1 MEPAVDCMLLE
12 ELLFDSTFV
21 VTENYVQSKS
31 LSGRYR
37 DSRMTEI
44 FKFSRFINK
53 KRDWSSSRSEA
64 KASGWLQI
72 AVTT

>member
-31 LSGRYR
+31 LSERYR

-44 FKFSRFINK
+44 FKFSRFI